1 MIKKTTLLSS
11 LSIVLS
17 MGTMSAQSYEWISS
31 TENNTWQQSK
41 VKLQTNTG
49 RTPLLEVNGSENGT
63 VFKAWGTCFNEL
75 GWDALNM
82 LPRKQQEIVLQQLF
96 APGGDLKFTMGR
108 FSMNA
113 NDYARDWYSCDEV
126 SGDFQL
132 KHFNINRDKTTLIPF
147 IKAAQQY
154 NPDMTFWMSPWSP
167 PS

>member
-1 MIKKTTLLSS
+1 MRS
-11 LSIVLS
+11 
-17 MGTMSAQSYEWISS
+17 
-31 TENNTWQQSK
+31 
-41 VKLQTNTG
+41 
-49 RTPLLEVNGSENGT
+49 
-63 VFKAWGTCFNEL
+63 TCFHASN
-75 GWDALNM
+75 
-82 LPRKQQEIVLQQLF
+82 RRLF
-96 APGGDLKFTMGR
+96 FNSCLLPGGDLKFTMGR

-167 PS
+167 PFLDENQSLLFSSQ